1 MSEEI
6 IESVTTTT
14 AASTEPTKNPQKVF
28 AKKKAI
34 FRTYQII
41 WYILAIMEILLG
53 FRMVLKALGANP
65 LSGFVSLIYTL
76 SDPLAMPFAGILHSS
91 ISGASIFEW
100 STLIAALVYAVLAYG
115 IVYLIQ
121 MVKPVTPS
129 EVSEKV
135 DNP

>member
-6 IESVTTTT
+6 IERVTTTT
-14 AASTEPTKNPQKVF
+14 APSAETTKNPQKVL

-34 FRTYQII
+34 FRTYQVI
-41 WYILAIMEILLG
+41 WYILAIVEILLG

-65 LSGFVSLIYTL
+65 LSGFVNLIYTL
-76 SDPLAMPFAGILHSS
+76 SDPLALPFVGILHSS
-91 ISGASIFEW
+91 ISGVSVFEW
-100 STLIAALVYAVLAYG
+100 STLIAAVVYAILAYG
-115 IVYLIQ
+115 VVYLIQ
-121 MVKPVTPS
+121 IVKPVTPS